1 MADNNVTVKGTVASV
16 VFRNDETGYTVL
28 VLELVDGGKVTCVGS
43 FANLSVGEVLSV
55 SGHKVNYRQYG

>member
-28 VLELVDGGKVTCVGS
+28 VLELVD
-43 FANLSVGEVLSV
+43 EVRLPASALLPTFP
-55 SGHKVNYRQYG
+55 